1 MKMRDAEKAETENV
15 VYAVTAAIYYV
26 VMLAALMVGL
36 YGLFSLFW
44 LATNSIAR
52 NAQISGSPF

>member
-1 MKMRDAEKAETENV
+1 MKMRDAEKVQTENV
-15 VYAVTAAIYYV
+15 VYGVTAAIYYV
-26 VMLAALMVGL
+26 VMLAAFVIGL

-52 NAQISGSPF
+52 NAQILGSPF